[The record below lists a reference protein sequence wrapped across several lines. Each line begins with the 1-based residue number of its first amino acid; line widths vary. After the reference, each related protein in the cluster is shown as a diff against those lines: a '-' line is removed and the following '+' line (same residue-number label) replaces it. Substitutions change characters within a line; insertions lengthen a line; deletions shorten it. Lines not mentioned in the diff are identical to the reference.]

1 MITDSTLF
9 NTIIATLPS
18 FEQVEDFDRESIFT
32 ELLDFSKTQSTQED
46 IFKMYFEYNKY
57 KKILHFLRVGDII
70 LAEYNLK
77 YIADKKIEYSNSRS
91 AICMESLYSP
101 VVAYYY
107 YKKKDYEN
115 ADNNLK
121 TAYAKFDFLYQQG
134 YKNVVF
140 NFVEQKIN
148 EFRIF
153 IHTGEIDKA
162 LWIIETL
169 VTNIISQ
176 DGFYHFDCN
185 FRAVC
190 LSEAELVSYLNY
202 LFDICSAYLLINKH
216 TLRKNEE
223 VAISFIDQMLRVL
236 AVPVKDEVNTQLLM
250 TFKGLEM
257 IYRQA
262 DMDFFTMIVNLPAE
276 LLNKNTCN
284 SFAYIF
290 YKTIVERLYN
300 SDSQLYEE
308 AILFFKSSKK
318 SKVYSLFIQ
327 RLLQDEKLREV
338 PVTANSL

>member
-1 MITDSTLF
+1 MITDNTLF
-9 NTIIATLPS
+9 NTIITTLPS

-32 ELLDFSKTQSTQED
+32 ELLDFSKTESTQED
-46 IFKMYFEYNKY
+46 LFKMYFEYNKY
-57 KKILHFLRVGDII
+57 KKILHFLRVGDMI

-91 AICMESLYSP
+91 ATCMESLYSP

-115 ADNNLK
+115 ADSNLR
-121 TAYAKFDFLYQQG
+121 TAYAKFDVLYQQG

-153 IHTGEIDKA
+153 IHTGEIDNA
-162 LWIIETL
+162 LGTIETL
-169 VTNIISQ
+169 VTNIISP

-185 FRAVC
+185 FSAVC

-216 TLRKNEE
+216 HLRTNEE
-223 VAISFIDQMLRVL
+223 LAIRFIDEMLRVL

-250 TFKGLEM
+250 TFKGLKM
-257 IYRQA
+257 IYSGA
-262 DMDFFTMIVNLPAE
+262 EMDFFTMIANLPAE
-276 LLNKNTCN
+276 LLNQNTCS

-290 YKTIVERLYN
+290 YKTILERLHSNN
-300 SDSQLYEE
+300 SALYDE
-308 AILFFKSSKK
+308 AILLFKSNKK
-318 SKVYSLFIQ
+318 SKAYSLFLQ
-327 RLLQDEKLREV
+327 RLLQDEKLRQV
-338 PVTANSL
+338 TVTANSL